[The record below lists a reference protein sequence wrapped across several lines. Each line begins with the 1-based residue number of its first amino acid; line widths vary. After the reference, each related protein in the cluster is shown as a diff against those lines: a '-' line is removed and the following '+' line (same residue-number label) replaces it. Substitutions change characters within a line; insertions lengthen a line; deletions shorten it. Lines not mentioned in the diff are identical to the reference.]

1 MIDREQAHLIE
12 VDGFFERFHEAEAE
26 KTGVGPRTSD
36 LSQPVLADVRG
47 LRSEVAFLPNH
58 VAIDLDVFDGAG
70 DVALVGTDPV
80 SDDAGAEHVGDEFV
94 ALAVPDEEGGAGA
107 AAAVDFEVVLLLV
120 AGDLDFVLQHS
131 GGPEHAHDVGFF
143 GLAEADG
150 EIRRVLA

>member
-1 MIDREQAHLIE
+1 MR
-12 VDGFFERFHEAEAE
+12 
-26 KTGVGPRTSD
+26 D
-36 LSQPVLADVRG
+36 LG
-47 LRSEVAFLPNH
+47 IFLLSNH

-70 DVALVGTDPV
+70 DVALVGADPV

-150 EIRRVLA
+150 EIRRVLAKVAVGAVDLEFLAIIWRLTGRRPTARPPRAA